1 MNAQRVVT
9 SAIGRVLVLTLLC
22 ACSSS
27 TQADKPTAL
36 LLTLPATST
45 PVVAAGLQFILT
57 SSQPAEGMPQVTYKA
72 RNLSGKDV
80 QYSIAGCGTDLRLYT
95 VGPARTRVYSQVAL
109 NLPCAPESLR
119 FIIAPDSEVSFNH
132 VLLTPMALERVERGP
147 YLLAATIP
155 NVLPEVEVIVGEVT
169 AQ

>member
-1 MNAQRVVT
+1 
-9 SAIGRVLVLTLLC
+9 
-22 ACSSS
+22 
-27 TQADKPTAL
+27 
-36 LLTLPATST
+36 
-45 PVVAAGLQFILT
+45 
-57 SSQPAEGMPQVTYKA
+57 MPQVTYKA